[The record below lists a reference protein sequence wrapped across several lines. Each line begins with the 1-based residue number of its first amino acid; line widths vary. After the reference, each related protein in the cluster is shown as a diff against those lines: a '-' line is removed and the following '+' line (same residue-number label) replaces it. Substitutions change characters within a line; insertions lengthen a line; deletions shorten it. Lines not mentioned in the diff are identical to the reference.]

1 MVVGPQRERTQLETK
16 RSALS
21 LALRRRGGA
30 TAHDAARAEQH
41 ETLAREEF
49 GRQSRAFRRLLE
61 GLDDAHAGQL
71 QGLCD
76 FVEAQAALFA
86 VGHRYLAGLQRQL
99 HSLEGSYVTAS
110 FQMSGQSPEA
120 TEDDAG
126 GLPARPGA
134 VARSGGDQ

>member
-99 HSLEGSYVTAS
+99 HSVTAS